1 METTETPLAIGDC
14 IEFYS
19 ADVLDAADDATGRD
33 QGVIR
38 HIDAYG
44 TLTVFTAAEQVV
56 RLTQG
61 AVGTVLERAT
71 PEAPAPAPATNALD
85 SLAKL
90 ATATRMTTAE
100 LAETL
105 GGAKDG
111 MSAELVQAWIDG
123 TARPGVETA
132 FELQKRLIHLRATLN
147 QNRRLGPVRDAQ
159 LMGLIVALQNP
170 AQRKIWIAK
179 RAEMRR
185 QFAR

>member
-1 METTETPLAIGDC
+1 METTKTLAAIGDC
-14 IEFYS
+14 VEFYN
-19 ADVLDAADDATGRD
+19 ADVLDADNDATGRT
-33 QGVIR
+33 QGVVNK
-38 HIDAYG
+38 IDEYG
-44 TLTVFTAAEQVV
+44 TLTVFTADERLV

-61 AVGTVLERAT
+61 AVGSILERAT
-71 PEAPAPAPATNALD
+71 TESATPAPSALD

-100 LAETL
+100 LAEAL

-111 MSAELVQAWIDG
+111 MSAELVQTWIDG

-159 LMGLIVALQNP
+159 LQGLIVALQNP
-170 AQRKIWIAK
+170 TQRKIWIAK